1 MIRRRAQP
9 PDMGGAVSAALAEA
23 LCGAPPPRGAEAAG
37 HAIAEEVAAHAA
49 SFAPGNEPAYHN
61 QYHQAEATVAM
72 GWLCATARRLDLF
85 GPDSAAAGVLAMAG
99 HDLLHDGSLPAP
111 GVLEL
116 RSADVTAA
124 LGARA
129 GLDATA
135 LATIR
140 RTILATDAARA
151 AAERASDDLL
161 CRLAQEADL
170 FGSLTPEHGWRLS
183 QGLAREVRATGC
195 QPDPPVDSF
204 GGRLRL
210 LRWQRPATP
219 AGRRLGLEATVA
231 DQIAAMAA
239 FGDGDAERGAA
250 RLDALPQA
258 QARLDYLA
266 ALTAVPWD

>member
-1 MIRRRAQP
+1 
-9 PDMGGAVSAALAEA
+9 
-23 LCGAPPPRGAEAAG
+23 
-37 HAIAEEVAAHAA
+37 
-49 SFAPGNEPAYHN
+49 
-61 QYHQAEATVAM
+61 
-72 GWLCATARRLDLF
+72 
-85 GPDSAAAGVLAMAG
+85 
-99 HDLLHDGSLPAP
+99 
-111 GVLEL
+111 
-116 RSADVTAA
+116 
-124 LGARA
+124 
-129 GLDATA
+129 
-135 LATIR
+135 
-140 RTILATDAARA
+140 
-151 AAERASDDLL
+151 
-161 CRLAQEADL
+161 
-170 FGSLTPEHGWRLS
+170 
-183 QGLAREVRATGC
+183 LAREVRATGC